1 MAAWIN
7 CSACFCGGSPSMY
20 SRSCSESLACVAA
33 TGTPCTGMLCPAKI
47 SSTACS
53 APDRDAKINNP
64 AETSPSNRI
73 RKGLEPFMGRIYALV
88 AGGVKLLPFLSAWG
102 WPGMRRK
109 RIRPRTKSRPYSILS
124 DSGDAYFF
132 FFLPPFF
139 LPPFFL
145 PLFFFAFLAFL
156 PLFFLAFLAGF
167 FLAVFFLAAGFFFF
181 LALTFFFAPP
191 LRLGGWLGAEVAPAP
206 GVIPPTTPPTAS
218 APIDSSS
225 SSS

>member
-88 AGGVKLLPFLSAWG
+88 AGGVKLLPFLSAWE

-109 RIRPRTKSRPYSILS
+109 RTRPRTNSRPCSILS

-132 FFLPPFF
+132 FF

-167 FLAVFFLAAGFFFF
+167 FFLGVFFFCGCFFFF
-181 LALTFFFAPP
+181 FGVAFFFSPSLWLCWFVLAG
-191 LRLGGWLGAEVAPAP
+191 LSVASFRL
-206 GVIPPTTPPTAS
+206 PPTTHSTAS
-218 APIDSSS
+218 PP
-225 SSS
+225 

>member
-1 MAAWIN
+1 MYRRLCA
-7 CSACFCGGSPSMY
+7 GGWPG
-20 SRSCSESLACVAA
+20 VAA
-33 TGTPCTGMLCPAKI
+33 SGTPCTGMLWRPKI
-47 SSTACS
+47 STTACS

-73 RKGLEPFMGRIYALV
+73 RKGLDPFMGRIYALV
-88 AGGVKLLPFLSAWG
+88 AGGVKLLPFLSAWE
-102 WPGMRRK
+102 WPGRRRK
-109 RIRPRTKSRPYSILS
+109 RTRPRTNSRPCSILS

-132 FFLPPFF
+132 FF

-167 FLAVFFLAAGFFFF
+167 FFLAVFFLAAGFFFF
-181 LALTFFFAPP
+181 LALAFFFAPP